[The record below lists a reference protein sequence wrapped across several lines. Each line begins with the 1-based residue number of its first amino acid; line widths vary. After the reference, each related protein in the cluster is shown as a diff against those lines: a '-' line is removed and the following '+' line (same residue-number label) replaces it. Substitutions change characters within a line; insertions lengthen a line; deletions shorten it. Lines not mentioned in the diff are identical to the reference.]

1 MHALSIRFGYPL
13 FLVQITVM
21 TSIFSN
27 CIEGIVPRDRKSLG
41 GVDMTNLSVGKL
53 DKIIF

>member
-13 FLVQITVM
+13 FLVQITLM